1 MMRALGVHG
10 VACPCYSLRSASTGS
25 RRAAL
30 MAGTTPATSVR
41 ITETAMSERAFANV
55 SAMML
60 AMPRVWS
67 MNWLT
72 GMDMSSTMAMAN
84 TPENS
89 PSIAVSALKM
99 LATPSLEAPMARRMP
114 ISFLRSS
121 TLMYVMM
128 PIMNGFEV
136 AKKLRADGN
145 KTPILMLTAKDQNK
159 DIVEGLDSGA
169 DDYLPK
175 PFSFEVL
182 GARVRALLRRPQ
194 DVLDNILTVRDLE
207 LDIANHTAKRASK
220 YIKLSNKE
228 FAILEYLLRN
238 KNQILSKQNI
248 MTHVWDFD
256 ADILPNN
263 VEVFINYLRNKIDK
277 PFPGAD
283 PIIQTVRGFGYIV
296 KDEIRKA

>member
-1 MMRALGVHG
+1 
-10 VACPCYSLRSASTGS
+10 
-25 RRAAL
+25 
-30 MAGTTPATSVR
+30 
-41 ITETAMSERAFANV
+41 
-55 SAMML
+55 
-60 AMPRVWS
+60 
-67 MNWLT
+67 
-72 GMDMSSTMAMAN
+72 
-84 TPENS
+84 
-89 PSIAVSALKM
+89 
-99 LATPSLEAPMARRMP
+99 
-114 ISFLRSS
+114 
-121 TLMYVMM
+121 
-128 PIMNGFEV
+128 
-136 AKKLRADGN
+136 
-145 KTPILMLTAKDQNK
+145 MLTAKDQNK

-207 LDIANHTAKRASK
+207 LDIANHTAKRAGK
-220 YIKLSNKE
+220 DIKLSNKE

-277 PFPGAD
+277 PFPGTD

>member
-1 MMRALGVHG
+1 MKILVVDDEKRIAKSIKQGLEMDGYAVDIEHDGEDGYNAARADDYDLII
-10 VACPCYSLRSASTGS
+10 L
-25 RRAAL
+25 
-30 MAGTTPATSVR
+30 
-41 ITETAMSERAFANV
+41 
-55 SAMML
+55 
-60 AMPRVWS
+60 
-67 MNWLT
+67 
-72 GMDMSSTMAMAN
+72 D
-84 TPENS
+84 
-89 PSIAVSALKM
+89 
-99 LATPSLEAPMARRMP
+99 
-114 ISFLRSS
+114 
-121 TLMYVMM
+121 VMM

-207 LDIANHTAKRASK
+207 LDVANHTAERAGK
-220 YIKLSNKE
+220 DIKLSNKE

-263 VEVFINYLRNKIDK
+263 VEVFINYLRNKIDT

>member
-1 MMRALGVHG
+1 MKILVVDDEKRIANSIKQGLEMDGYAVDIEYDGEDGYNAARADDYDLII
-10 VACPCYSLRSASTGS
+10 L
-25 RRAAL
+25 
-30 MAGTTPATSVR
+30 
-41 ITETAMSERAFANV
+41 
-55 SAMML
+55 
-60 AMPRVWS
+60 
-67 MNWLT
+67 
-72 GMDMSSTMAMAN
+72 D
-84 TPENS
+84 
-89 PSIAVSALKM
+89 
-99 LATPSLEAPMARRMP
+99 
-114 ISFLRSS
+114 
-121 TLMYVMM
+121 VMM

-207 LDIANHTAKRASK
+207 LDIANHTAKRAGK
-220 YIKLSNKE
+220 DIKLSNKE

-277 PFPGAD
+277 PFPGTD